1 MRSMNILPRSN
12 VFHFPKSSNIYTNVF
27 KPCIQIKVTSVDKS
41 ALMMYRSGLNEHSS
55 ARFSDSPR
63 LYSPFRHGTFGV
75 YTARS
80 GADYYS
86 EAIKGQFGVGR
97 LSGHLKGHST
107 RRIVGCI
114 EMDGAAKAEPAS
126 LVWKCARKIL
136 GVATNLR
143 RCPQQN
149 IDAKP
154 IVSPWALK
162 QQQWIRAEAQ
172 QHLRCIWSRFFCI
185 YDDET
190 LPQWIEKP
198 DEFFTESMCSRGLLR
213 DFCGCILKKSFGSL
227 VELIA

>member
-1 MRSMNILPRSN
+1 MRSMNILPRSD
-12 VFHFPKSSNIYTNVF
+12 VYRFPKSFNICANVL
-27 KPCIQIKVTSVDKS
+27 KSCTQIKVTSGDKS
-41 ALMMYRSGLNEHSS
+41 ALMTYRSGLNERSS

-63 LYSPFRHGTFGV
+63 LYAPFRHGTFGV

-86 EAIKGQFGVGR
+86 EAIKSQFGVGR

-154 IVSPWALK
+154 IVSP
-162 QQQWIRAEAQ
+162 
-172 QHLRCIWSRFFCI
+172 
-185 YDDET
+185 
-190 LPQWIEKP
+190 
-198 DEFFTESMCSRGLLR
+198 
-213 DFCGCILKKSFGSL
+213 
-227 VELIA
+227 